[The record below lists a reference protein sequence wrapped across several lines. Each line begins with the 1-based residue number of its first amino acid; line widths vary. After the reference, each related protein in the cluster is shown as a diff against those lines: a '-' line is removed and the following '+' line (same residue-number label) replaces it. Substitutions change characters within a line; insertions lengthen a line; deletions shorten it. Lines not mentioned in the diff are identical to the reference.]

1 MPVSSHDLPAHPPI
15 GGASARTSGVLRSAV
30 DLFALATTHERAEIR
45 AFADLIDGLLPDA
58 TPADRA
64 HVALRLAHRAD
75 TPPALARQLALDEPE
90 IARPVI
96 LRSPVLTSSDLVRIM
111 HRGPEHVALVAER
124 LDLGADVVLALG
136 RSIETEVDGWS
147 RPLPQEPEPIT
158 AAEMP
163 ALEEIVAEA
172 VRARSLADAD
182 TEAEVALQRAL
193 DDLAAE
199 LEAEARAQEEEEAAA
214 TALRQTMPSVA
225 GDIDAF
231 LSRDPAGRWRFIQEF
246 GSATA
251 LAPAPQRRRRGDD
264 PALIGKRL
272 FEALVAGDRDGLAL
286 GLAEAARL
294 DRPVI
299 ERILTDRHG
308 EAFAVTLAALGIDE
322 RTATSILLLHT
333 GERATLAHMQDLS
346 AMAGRIGWRIGEQI
360 LASWRGV
367 SAEARAET
375 MRMLDPADR
384 RGVAA
389 RENATGEATR
399 GLDETRRRSE
409 AS

>member
-1 MPVSSHDLPAHPPI
+1 MPVSSHDLPSHPPI
-15 GGASARTSGVLRSAV
+15 GGASARTSAVLRSAV

-45 AFADLIDGLLPDA
+45 AFADLIGGLLPDA
-58 TPADRA
+58 SPADRA

-75 TPPALARQLALDEPE
+75 TPPALARQLALDAPE

-96 LRSPVLTSSDLVRIM
+96 LRSPVLTSSDLVRIL

-124 LDLGADVVLALG
+124 LDLGADVVSALG
-136 RSIETEVDGWS
+136 RSLENEAAGAARV
-147 RPLPQEPEPIT
+147 LPREPEPNIE
-158 AAEMP
+158 AEMP

-246 GSATA
+246 GSTAT
-251 LAPAPQRRRRGDD
+251 LAPAPARRRRGDD
-264 PALIGKRL
+264 PALIGRRL
-272 FEALVAGDRDGLAL
+272 FEALVAGDRDGLAG

-294 DRPVI
+294 DRAVV

-346 AMAGRIGWRIGEQI
+346 AMAGRLGWRIGEQI
-360 LASWRGV
+360 LASWRGA
-367 SAEARAET
+367 SAAARAET
-375 MRMLDPADR
+375 LRMLDPADR

-389 RENATGEATR
+389 RESATGEATR
-399 GLDETRRRSE
+399 GLDETRRLSE